1 MTTPTNIVELLR
13 RDEGESLHAYQDHL
27 GFWTIGVGRLIDA
40 RKGGGISLLESEILL
55 ANDLARI
62 ATALDAQL
70 PQWRLLNDAR
80 QAVLLSMAFQMGV
93 QGLLGFKNTLASVF
107 AGNLADAKLGMLQS
121 KWATQTPERAARLAQ
136 QMERGVFV

>member
-13 RDEGESLHAYQDHL
+13 RDEGEGLSAYQDSL

-40 RKGGGISLLESEILL
+40 RKGGGISLQESEILL
-55 ANDLARI
+55 TNDLARFV
-62 ATALDAQL
+62 AALDAQL
-70 PQWRLLNDAR
+70 PQWRTLNDAR

-93 QGLLGFKNTLASVF
+93 PGLLGFKNTLANVF
-107 AGNLADAKLGMLQS
+107 SGNFADAKLGMLQS

-136 QMERGVFV
+136 QLERGVFV